1 MHSEGSSHK
10 EEDNDLFVSQAQETT
25 TTTTATTAAGT
36 VVSLWRY
43 PVKSM
48 LGEELNSSYVTE
60 RGLVGDRSYA
70 VLDKET
76 GKVASA
82 KNPRKWGNLFDFRA
96 AFIED
101 PPQVAENIP
110 PVRITFPDGTHI
122 YSDQADDIDHA
133 LSKVLGREVR
143 LMRANLENPS
153 YEEYWPDIEG
163 LAQREKV
170 TDEAMPPQTF
180 FDIAVIHIFTTST
193 IDRLRELYPEGRFEV
208 RRFRPNIVIESSSS
222 SSSGEKKEKK
232 KDFIENLWVGK
243 KLMIGEDIILRVI
256 APCTRCVMITLPQ
269 ADLPNDLGILRTVA
283 QYNRV
288 TAGVYATV
296 HKGGTIRR
304 GDQVLL
310 EE

>member
-1 MHSEGSSHK
+1 VNK
-10 EEDNDLFVSQAQETT
+10 AQA
-25 TTTTATTAAGT
+25 AKAVGT
-36 VVSLWRY
+36 VVSIWRY

-70 VLDKET
+70 LVDQET

-82 KNPRKWGNLFDFRA
+82 KNPRKWGKLFDFRA
-96 AFIED
+96 AFID
-101 PPQVAENIP
+101 TPQVVESIP
-110 PVRITFPDGTHI
+110 RVRITFPDGTHI
-122 YSDQADDIDHA
+122 YSDQSDDIDNA
-133 LSKVLGREVR
+133 LSFVLGTEVR
-143 LMRANLENPS
+143 LMRANLEKPS

-193 IDRLRELYPEGRFEV
+193 INRLRGLYPEGRFEV
-208 RRFRPNIVIESSSS
+208 RRFRPNIVVESA
-222 SSSGEKKEKK
+222 SSGQKKN
-232 KDFIENLWVGK
+232 DFIENLWVGK
-243 KLMIGEDIILRVI
+243 KLMIGEDIVLRVI
-256 APCTRCVMITLPQ
+256 GPCTRCVMITLPQ
-269 ADLPNDLGILRTVA
+269 GDLPNDLGILRTVA
-283 QYNRV
+283 QYNQV
-288 TAGVYATV
+288 TAGVYASV
-296 HKGGTIRR
+296 HRGGTIRR